1 MKLAVID
8 ICGTLFDSNT
18 TFDFIKWYLHRQNK
32 NRDRL
37 FSLMRML
44 PVKALNKCSIQ
55 FLKLDV
61 VRIILIR
68 LLNGLDKVFLKEE
81 AKAFYQEFL
90 LSRKRSE
97 ILSIVETLR
106 EQGYDLILVSATLD
120 FIAEEI
126 AEKLNIRQFFS
137 TTLYYKDGICSGK
150 IKEDL
155 LGRKEIIL
163 TSIMKQYKEVLTI
176 TDNKSD
182 LSLINQSSHSYIIS
196 LRKDVHYWE
205 QRLKENFKMFIYE

>member
-18 TFDFIKWYLHRQNK
+18 TFDFIKWYLHRQHK

-37 FSLMRML
+37 FSLMRTL
-44 PVKALNKCSIQ
+44 PAKALNKCSIQ
-55 FLKLDV
+55 FLKLDL
-61 VRIILIR
+61 VRVILIR
-68 LLNGLDKVFLKEE
+68 LLNGLDRAILKEE
-81 AKAFYQEFL
+81 AEAFYQEFL
-90 LSRKRSE
+90 LSRKRTE

-106 EQGYDLILVSATLD
+106 QEGYDLILVSATLD
-120 FIAEEI
+120 FIAEKI
-126 AEKLNIRQFFS
+126 AEKLDIHQFLS
-137 TTLYYKDGICSGK
+137 TTLYYKNDICLGK

-155 LGRKEIIL
+155 LGRKVTVL
-163 TSIMKQYKEVLTI
+163 TSIMKQYEEVLTI

-182 LSLINQSSHSYIIS
+182 LSLINQSTYSYIVS
-196 LRKDVHYWE
+196 PRKDVFFWE